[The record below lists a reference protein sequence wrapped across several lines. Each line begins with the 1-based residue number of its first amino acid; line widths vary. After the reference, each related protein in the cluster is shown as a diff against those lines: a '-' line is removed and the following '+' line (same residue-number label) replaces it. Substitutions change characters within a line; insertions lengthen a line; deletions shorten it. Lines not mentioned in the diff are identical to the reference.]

1 MDGQEAAAV
10 VVGMEQRQLL
20 AAMHSVLGVVV
31 DVQQDAARH
40 LGEAVL
46 DPLGIARIFDEG
58 GQARRNPQPRPI
70 SASSKTP
77 ASEVN

>member
-1 MDGQEAAAV
+1 
-10 VVGMEQRQLL
+10 
-20 AAMHSVLGVVV
+20 
-31 DVQQDAARH
+31 